1 VVNKKAL
8 HTPLLFRLIYPLARG
23 KMPPY
28 ELLYLEHAMSDEKKS
43 GFFMPGFMQQSQ
55 MAGHELLP
63 RAAAGAGTTVVEER
77 RMTIEDLL
85 MRHRIVFLEGVIDY
99 EWGNRI
105 IKRLLFMQYEDRRS
119 PINLYV
125 ANAWGDISTI
135 LPIYDTI
142 QYLQC
147 KVHTVGIGM
156 ILGAATIVIASGV
169 KGERY
174 CLPNTRIMISQP
186 KGRQF
191 YGQTSDVEIHFK
203 EWQRDT
209 ERLKELLANHTGQ
222 DPDRIDKDFARDF
235 WMGAAEAKEYGI
247 IDDILVPKEDEED
260 DKSDD
265 KSKDK
270 KK

>member
-1 VVNKKAL
+1 VAKCL
-8 HTPLLFRLIYPLARG
+8 
-23 KMPPY
+23 PY
-28 ELLYLEHAMSDEKKS
+28 EHLYLEHAMSDEKKS
-43 GFFMPGFMQQSQ
+43 GIFPSGLFKQDGL
-55 MAGHELLP
+55 AGHELLP
-63 RAAAGAGTTVVEER
+63 KAAVGAGTTVVEER
-77 RMTIEDLL
+77 HMTIEDLL
-85 MRHRIVFLEGVIDY
+85 MRHRIIFLEGIIDY
-99 EWGNRI
+99 EWGNKI

-125 ANAWGDISTI
+125 SNAWGDISTI

-156 ILGAATIVIASGV
+156 ILGAATIIIAAGE

-191 YGQTSDVEIHFK
+191 YGQTSDVEIHFE

-209 ERLKELLANHTGQ
+209 EHLKDLLAQHTGQ
-222 DPDRIDKDFARDF
+222 DGDRIEKDFARDF

-247 IDDILVPKEDEED
+247 IDEILEPKKDGEEEKEG

-265 KSKDK
+265 KTEDK
-270 KK
+270 KES

>member
-1 VVNKKAL
+1 
-8 HTPLLFRLIYPLARG
+8 
-23 KMPPY
+23 
-28 ELLYLEHAMSDEKKS
+28 MSDEKKS
-43 GFFMPGFMQQSQ
+43 GIFPPGFFERSGL
-55 MAGHELLP
+55 AGHELLP
-63 RAAAGAGTTVVEER
+63 KAAVGAGTTVVEER

-85 MRHRIVFLEGVIDY
+85 MRHRIVFLEGIIDY
-99 EWGNRI
+99 EWSNNI

-125 ANAWGDISTI
+125 SNVWGDISTI

-142 QYLQC
+142 QYLHC

-156 ILGAATIVIASGV
+156 ILGAATIAIAAGE

-186 KGRQF
+186 KGRKF

-209 ERLKELLANHTGQ
+209 ERLKELLVYHTGQ
-222 DPDRIDKDFARDF
+222 DAARIEKDFARDF

-247 IDDILVPKEDEED
+247 VDEILEPKEDEEEEKED
-260 DKSDD
+260 EKSDD
-265 KSKDK
+265 KSEDK
-270 KK
+270 KD